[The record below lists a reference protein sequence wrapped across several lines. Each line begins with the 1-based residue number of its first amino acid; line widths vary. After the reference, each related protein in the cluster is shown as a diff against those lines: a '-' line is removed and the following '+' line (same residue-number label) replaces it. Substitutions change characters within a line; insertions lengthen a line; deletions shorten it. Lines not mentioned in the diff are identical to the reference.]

1 MNPKIAENVFEL
13 LFLLALLLIPAVLC
27 ITVFLSCT
35 AGFAGFLGGVALILL
50 LSAAAA
56 KFSDCTE
63 KAAEALQKQNLPYRF
78 RGE

>member
-63 KAAEALQKQNLPYRF
+63 KAAEALEKQKLPYHF
-78 RGE
+78 REK